1 MSVVLKDSESSND
14 LPKAVLH
21 LISGEYP
28 GVARSAG
35 VFTKEDVIKIK
46 QYVKKGLSLPS
57 ELPEVESYLKYT
69 RLDIPGLEPSDIQ
82 VLFKKIRIHA
92 ASWDALAEQ

>member
-1 MSVVLKDSESSND
+1 MAVLLKDSESSND

-28 GVARSAG
+28 GVARGAG

-57 ELPEVESYLKYT
+57 ELPEVEAYLK
-69 RLDIPGLEPSDIQ
+69 
-82 VLFKKIRIHA
+82 
-92 ASWDALAEQ
+92 